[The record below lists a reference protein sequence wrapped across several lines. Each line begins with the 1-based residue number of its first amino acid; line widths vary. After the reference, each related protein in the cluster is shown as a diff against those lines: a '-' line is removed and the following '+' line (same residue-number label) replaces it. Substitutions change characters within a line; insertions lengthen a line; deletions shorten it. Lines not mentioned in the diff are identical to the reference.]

1 MTAITHFIQDTPAHI
16 YVPKRKPW
24 GRALVV
30 SGLLHVIVVLVIIF
44 AHPHVIETRETVL
57 KPTIKAQLY
66 FPLVKA
72 PTKVEAPEPTID
84 YAPETPPVSAPST
97 PLAVDKTP
105 AEVTDTLPTHIE
117 IESAP
122 ASQEKAVEPSKTLPL
137 NEAKKP
143 ASADTKTQYAD
154 QSPKPSISTQNQQAG
169 KLNLSPRAGAL
180 DYLSSQNEQAI
191 EEESR
196 LAAKEFREKKNSPD
210 IVDSRKGE
218 EDRSYYE
225 RPIKRVNCSSTVNKS
240 LAIIATFTGG
250 TLECTDTGDH
260 DKFIEAR
267 INKEKVN

>member
-30 SGLLHVIVVLVIIF
+30 SGLLHVMVVLVIIL
-44 AHPHVIETRETVL
+44 AHPHIIETRETVL

-72 PTKVEAPEPTID
+72 PTKVEPPAPTIED
-84 YAPETPPVSAPST
+84 APKMPPVSARQT
-97 PLAVDKTP
+97 PVTPNKT
-105 AEVTDTLPTHIE
+105 ADTLPAHIE
-117 IESAP
+117 DESAP
-122 ASQEKAVEPSKTLPL
+122 ASQEKAAEPPETLPL

-143 ASADTKTQYAD
+143 VSTDTMTQNAE
-154 QSPKPSISTQNQQAG
+154 QPSKPSVSAQNQRAG
-169 KLNLSPRAGAL
+169 KLNLSPRVGAL
-180 DYLSSQNEQAI
+180 DYLSTQHEQAI

-196 LAAKEFREKKNSPD
+196 RAAKEFREKKNSPD
-210 IVDSRKGE
+210 IVDTRKGK
-218 EDRSYYE
+218 EDRSYHE
-225 RPIKRVNCSSTVNKS
+225 RPKKRINCSSTVNKS
-240 LAIIATFTGG
+240 FAIVATWTGG
-250 TLECTDTGDH
+250 TLECTNTGEH

>member
-16 YVPKRKPW
+16 YTPKRKPW
-24 GRALVV
+24 GRALFV
-30 SGLLHVIVVLVIIF
+30 SGLLHVLVVLVIIL
-44 AHPHVIETRETVL
+44 AHPHIIETRENVL

-72 PTKVEAPEPTID
+72 PTKVEALEPTID
-84 YAPETPPVSAPST
+84 HAPETPPASAPST
-97 PLAVDKTP
+97 ALTADKTP
-105 AEVTDTLPTHIE
+105 AEAIDTLPTHIE
-117 IESAP
+117 NESVP
-122 ASQEKAVEPSKTLPL
+122 DSQEKADEPSKTLPL

-143 ASADTKTQYAD
+143 VSADTNTQNTA
-154 QSPKPSISTQNQQAG
+154 QSPKPSISTRNQQAG

-196 LAAKEFREKKNSPD
+196 RAANEFREKKNSPD
-210 IVDSRKGE
+210 IVDTRKGE

-225 RPIKRVNCSSTVNKS
+225 RPKKRVNCSSTVNKS
-240 LAIIATFTGG
+240 FAIIATFTGG